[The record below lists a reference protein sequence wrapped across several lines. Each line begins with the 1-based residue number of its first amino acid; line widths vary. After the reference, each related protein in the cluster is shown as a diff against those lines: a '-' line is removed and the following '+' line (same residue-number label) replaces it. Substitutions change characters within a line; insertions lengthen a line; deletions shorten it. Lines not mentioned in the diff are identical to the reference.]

1 MNKIIQLVSRL
12 SRKWESLRISYKS
25 TNARWNNL
33 R

>member
-12 SRKWESLRISYKS
+12 SRKWQYLRASYQS
-25 TNARWNNL
+25 TNVKWENL